1 MLYLRKGVPL
11 LIRPRQGL
19 LGGGGL
25 AGEEGCKEVSKKIA
39 KNFFGAW
46 HGGGGLQGEKE
57 RRL

>member
-19 LGGGGL
+19 FGGGER
-25 AGEEGCKEVSKKIA
+25 ARRAAKRSQKKMA